1 MKEKT
6 GTLIYNPHAGF
17 GSWRETMRKV
27 ADLWNYHGW
36 DITLQ
41 PTQRAHHATQL
52 AKEAAAAGQTL
63 VLAAGGDGTLNEVA
77 NGLAHTE
84 TILGLLPVGTGNSFA
99 RELRLPPPNLFEPY
113 KLLEASEMLLAGNV
127 QRMDLGYSHNGRYW
141 LLWAGTGA
149 DGYVIEHVEP
159 RSKLFKRIGRAGYA
173 AKALFFLPGF
183 AGIHATITI
192 DDRPPITDEFLLIN
206 ISNCR
211 LFGGGEFTLNA
222 TGLLDDGLFEV
233 WLFRGG
239 DWPTLELMRYI
250 LEVGLE
256 NHVNNPRVDLIR
268 AKKVTVTAVPPT
280 AFHVDAEPSGK
291 TPFTCQIHP
300 QALRLLVP
308 QTAPDGL
315 FQESPL
321 PLTAVV
327 ESEHSMPD

>member
-1 MKEKT
+1 MKNNKT

-17 GSWRETMRKV
+17 GSWRETMGKV
-27 ADLWNYHGW
+27 ADLWNSRGW
-36 DITLQ
+36 HITLQ
-41 PTQRAHHATQL
+41 PTQRAQHATQL
-52 AKEAAAAGQTL
+52 AQEAAAAGHQL

-99 RELRLPPPNLFEPY
+99 RELGLPTPNLFEPY
-113 KLLEASEMLLAGNV
+113 KLLQASEALMAGHV
-127 QRMDLGYSHNGRYW
+127 QQMDLGLSHNGRYW

-149 DGYVIEHVEP
+149 DGYVIEQIEP

-183 AGIHATITI
+183 NGIRATVTI
-192 DDRPPITDEFLLIN
+192 DDHLSITDDFLLIT

-222 TGLLDDGLFEV
+222 TGVLDDGLFEI

-239 DWPTLELMRYI
+239 DWPTLEVMRYI

-256 NHVNNPRVDLIR
+256 NHVNNPNVDLIR
-268 AKKVTVTAVPPT
+268 GRKVKITATPPT
-280 AFHVDAEPSGK
+280 AFHVDAEPAGQ
-291 TPFTCQIHP
+291 TPFTCHIQP
-300 QALRLLVP
+300 RALRLLVP
-308 QTAPDGL
+308 PTAPKDL
-315 FQESPL
+315 FEETPE
-321 PLTAVV
+321 PLTAVIT
-327 ESEHSMPD
+327 